1 MKKKTDN
8 KLEKETGKNQDKN
21 DDNNVDSDKHHE
33 AKIPRNLN
41 YYRHLLEANYINEND
56 INWVLKLRDSKK
68 YKSEKLIT
76 FIKKTERRPLPS
88 L

>member
-8 KLEKETGKNQDKN
+8 KVEKETGKTQDKN
-21 DDNNVDSDKHHE
+21 DDNKGDHDKQQE

-68 YKSEKLIT
+68 YKSEKFIT
-76 FIKKTERRPLPS
+76 FINKT
-88 L
+88 

>member
-8 KLEKETGKNQDKN
+8 KGEQETGKTQDKKN
-21 DDNNVDSDKHHE
+21 DNNGEADKHHE

-68 YKSEKLIT
+68 YKSEKFIT
-76 FIKKTERRPLPS
+76 FINKT
-88 L
+88 